1 MSDENRV
8 PCSNDQ
14 ILRFASRFA
23 RPGFVPCTAE
33 EAKREL
39 QMNSERCNNTNVWNA
54 IIEFFKAGHAS
65 KKYILTGPDVNALT
79 RDERDSDGALPT
91 IAALGLTSKAF
102 EKHLIATGC
111 CVKED
116 FDKSAWTINGKRPAF
131 SRVAKT
137 GMVLD
142 LSKI

>member
-23 RPGFVPCTAE
+23 RPGFVPCTAD

-39 QMNSERCNNTNVWNA
+39 QLDPERCNNTNVWNA

-79 RDERDSDGALPT
+79 RDERDLDGALPT
-91 IAALGLTSKAF
+91 IAALGLTPKAF

-116 FDKSAWTINGKRPAF
+116 FNKSAWTKAGKRSAF

-137 GMVLD
+137 GMILD